1 MQITINQDDLY
12 SMIKKAVKDV
22 IREERIEFILHNT
35 PFVSP
40 EEMEDIEK
48 LYGKPKKRKAVRSI
62 KLNI

>member
-22 IREERIEFILHNT
+22 IREERIEFILQNT
-35 PFVSP
+35 PLVSP
-40 EEMEDIEK
+40 EEMKDIEK
-48 LYGKPKKRKAVRSI
+48 LYGKPKKRKAVRTI